1 MVKKY
6 SLKDLNY
13 CLNNEVLPKLLP
25 INDFIVSQDYR
36 HTMVPDSM
44 WGQIHIYPWETV
56 LIDSPLMQR
65 MRQIHQLGSAFLVY
79 PSAIHDRFTHS
90 LGVSYLAESLM
101 DRLQARLKYK
111 MTQDDDYSLDD
122 IVSLKDLYTVK
133 MAGLLHDIGHCMFS
147 HYSEGALK
155 PYLDEVYPEMA
166 ADIPNKPAT
175 HELLG
180 YMILVS
186 DYFNRYWQEVIVP
199 VFRRWKVAKRDI
211 PNPKDIGKI
220 ITGNFVSP
228 EKRFLT
234 EIINGPYDMDRL
246 EYMQRD
252 SQMAGLSIAYDK
264 DRYFSKLIL
273 HKQKNSKNL
282 TIWTLAMKQGGVY
295 AAEQVIMGKML
306 MFPYIFQHNKVLA
319 SGFLLSRII
328 ELLVEGKTTN
338 TIKIKN
344 PCELLLYTDYDLLC
358 MSCRSNNP
366 ALESRIEAF
375 KTRDFPKIAFIFKKE
390 YCLNNPNSKVF
401 IRNFNA
407 FMKAASGHAKKL
419 TAILSERIA
428 KKAEENGI
436 SYVGQPLEISGSIA
450 KSSVDQ
456 LANAPV
462 ISYTQ
467 KLERVKDRWMMR
479 DWDNNLGHAGD
490 TVYFYVPDPLFK
502 EAFDS
507 IGEFL
512 FEKYGFELDL
522 DAVRDIVKLKK

>member
-6 SLKDLNY
+6 SLKELND
-13 CLNNEVLPKLLP
+13 CLNNKVLPRLLP
-25 INDFIVSQDYR
+25 VNQMVKSQDYR

-44 WGQIHIYPWETV
+44 WGQIHLSPWETALV
-56 LIDSPLMQR
+56 DTPLMQR
-65 MRQIHQLGSAFLVY
+65 MRQIHQLGAAFLVY

-90 LGVSYLAESLM
+90 LGVAYLAESLLE
-101 DRLQARLKYK
+101 RLQARLRYK
-111 MTQDDDYSLDD
+111 NTDDEDYSPDE
-122 IVSLKDLYTVK
+122 IVSLKDVYTVK

-166 ADIPNKPAT
+166 ADIPNKPST

-186 DYFNRYWQEVIVP
+186 DYFNRYWKEVIVP
-199 VFRRWKVAKRDI
+199 IFKRWKVEEKDI
-211 PNPKDIGKI
+211 PNPKDMGKI
-220 ITGNFVSP
+220 ITGNFISS

-264 DRYFSKLIL
+264 DRYFAKLIL

-282 TIWTLAMKQGGVY
+282 TIWTLAMKQDGVH
-295 AAEQVIMGKML
+295 AAEQIIMGKML
-306 MFPYIFQHNKVLA
+306 FFPYIFQHNKVLA
-319 SGFLLSRII
+319 SGFLLSRIV
-328 ELLVEGKTTN
+328 EMLVEGKSTT

-358 MSCRSNNP
+358 MSCKSYNP
-366 ALESRIEAF
+366 ALQWRIEAF
-375 KTRDFPKIAFIFKKE
+375 KNRDFPKVAFAFKKDF
-390 YCLNNPNSKVF
+390 CLNNPNDKNF
-401 IRNFNA
+401 IRNLKTFI
-407 FMKAASGHAKKL
+407 KAATGKNKKL
-419 TAILSERIA
+419 TEELSECIA
-428 KKAEENGI
+428 KKAREKGI
-436 SYVGQPLEISGSIA
+436 SYAGQEVEISCSMT

-456 LANAPV
+456 IANAPI

-467 KLERVKDRWMMR
+467 KLEKVKDRWLIR
-479 DWDNNLGHAGD
+479 NLDKDLNHIGD

-502 EAFDS
+502 EAFDV
-507 IGEFL
+507 IGKFL
-512 FEKYGFELDL
+512 NKNYGFIIDS
-522 DAVRDIVKLKK
+522 DAVRDVVKLKK